1 MFYFSPVETL
11 WSTESDAE
19 EEEEKKETMMFGNE
33 SFRSTISPEDNPTT
47 KSSILDKLIDSEE
60 NRLWS
65 RRLNLTEYDE
75 LHENSKHDASP
86 GNNVDRDSLENVNF
100 FLQDNPVTDSSANLF
115 KEELVSTEITTLP
128 ENGTTNQ
135 TTSSMDTDELT
146 TPALT
151 TSFECAFGDRKCKS
165 SPVGELQ
172 PLKYGDKLTSPTINS
187 VSTGSFWNVVK
198 SEKSSDSETSDMLEV
213 YSSSINTPNYASVT
227 VSPSESTSAQT
238 SENVILIDGTE
249 LDKEESVI
257 QNQSNKSEKLKPI
270 KHPDGLEIISDEKSL
285 VKITVTTPLQ
295 TPTKEIVSI
304 PEIQPSLIPTSDTR
318 QILINSTTEETPFYP
333 DPSLPVEFITP
344 TIDSA
349 LVTKTES
356 FTLPESPH
364 IGKMQENPS
373 ADHSKILQEIPSY
386 FSSLLPTP
394 SWHDGKSYTN
404 TGIDKHFKGN
414 TANAID
420 DVTPI
425 LSPSFR
431 QSVESRETKR
441 ISIQSSSASIQVTP
455 PTTVTSSSDVFTPA
469 LDTKPTSR
477 FTEKGKQLKFHFNYI

>member
-1 MFYFSPVETL
+1 ML
-11 WSTESDAE
+11 
-19 EEEEKKETMMFGNE
+19 FGNE
-33 SFRSTISPEDNPTT
+33 SFRSTFSPEDNPTT
-47 KSSILDKLIDSEE
+47 KSILLDKLIDSEE

-75 LHENSKHDASP
+75 LHEDSKHDASP

-115 KEELVSTEITTLP
+115 KEELVSTKITRMP
-128 ENGTTNQ
+128 ENGTTNP
-135 TTSSMDTDELT
+135 TMSSVDTDELT
-146 TPALT
+146 TPVLT

-213 YSSSINTPNYASVT
+213 YSSLINTHNYASVT

-238 SENVILIDGTE
+238 SENVILVDGTE

-270 KHPDGLEIISDEKSL
+270 KHHDGLEITTDEKSL
-285 VKITVTTPLQ
+285 IKITVTTPLQ
-295 TPTKEIVSI
+295 SPTKEIVSI
-304 PEIQPSLIPTSDTR
+304 PEIQPSLIPTFDTR

-344 TIDSA
+344 AIDSA
-349 LVTKTES
+349 MVTKTES
-356 FTLPESPH
+356 FTLHESPH

-373 ADHSKILQEIPSY
+373 ADHSKILQEIPS
-386 FSSLLPTP
+386 FSSSLLPTP

-414 TANAID
+414 TENAI

-441 ISIQSSSASIQVTP
+441 ISIQSSSTSIHVTP
-455 PTTVTSSSDVFTPA
+455 PTRVASSSDAFTPA
-469 LDTKPTSR
+469 LDTKPTSP
-477 FTEKGKQLKFHFNYI
+477 FTEKGKQIYGF